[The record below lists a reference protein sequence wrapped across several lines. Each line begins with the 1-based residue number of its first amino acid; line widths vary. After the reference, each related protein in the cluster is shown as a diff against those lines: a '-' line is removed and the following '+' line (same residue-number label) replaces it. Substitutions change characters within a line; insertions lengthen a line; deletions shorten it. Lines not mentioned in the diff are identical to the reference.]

1 VDATPNDLKS
11 MPGAKLG
18 LPQRRRR
25 GGRAWQAVGLAS
37 VLVALAGF
45 GAFVFADR
53 HEPFADAPIRIREA
67 ATPAATPVSEQ
78 AGKSGP
84 AGPMASGKLS
94 PSPDPRLIEQTRD
107 GLLPRIGADGSRPA
121 QVYARP
127 SAPVSGPKVA
137 ILVTGLGIS
146 QSATMEAIARLP
158 APVSLAFGPYGVGLE
173 KTVAEARDKGHEVML
188 QVPMEP
194 FDYPDN
200 DPGPHTLL
208 SRAPLQENLKRLHWV
223 MGRFTGYTGI
233 VNAMGSK
240 LTADAGALSPILAE
254 IVGRGLLFLD
264 DGSSARSAVRRTYEQ
279 VERADLVL
287 DATPRLDA
295 IDGAFARLET
305 LARQSGFAI
314 ATVSASPASIDMIVA
329 WAGSLEAKGIRLV
342 PVSSAYRGS
351 ARP

>member
-1 VDATPNDLKS
+1 VDATPNHLKS

-18 LPQRRRR
+18 RPQRRWSA
-25 GGRAWQAVGLAS
+25 GLAWGAVGLAA
-37 VLVALAGF
+37 VLVALAGL

-53 HEPFADAPIRIREA
+53 HEPFADAPIRIRA
-67 ATPAATPVSEQ
+67 TATPAAPPS
-78 AGKSGP
+78 SGQP
-84 AGPMASGKLS
+84 AEPRPAAPAASGRLS
-94 PSPDPRLIEQTRD
+94 PSPDPRLIEQTPD

-137 ILVTGLGIS
+137 VLVTGLGIS

-158 APVSLAFGPYGVGLE
+158 APISLAFGPYGVDLE
-173 KTVAEARDKGHEVML
+173 KTVAEARDQGHEVML
-188 QVPMEP
+188 QGPMEP

-254 IVGRGLLFLD
+254 IAGRGLLFLD
-264 DGSSARSAVRRTYEQ
+264 DGSSTRSAVRRTGEQ

-287 DATPRLDA
+287 DATPRSEA
-295 IDGAFARLET
+295 IDEALARLEA

-314 ATVSASPASIDMIVA
+314 ATVSASPASIDRIVA
-329 WAGSLEAKGIRLV
+329 WARSLEGKSIRLV